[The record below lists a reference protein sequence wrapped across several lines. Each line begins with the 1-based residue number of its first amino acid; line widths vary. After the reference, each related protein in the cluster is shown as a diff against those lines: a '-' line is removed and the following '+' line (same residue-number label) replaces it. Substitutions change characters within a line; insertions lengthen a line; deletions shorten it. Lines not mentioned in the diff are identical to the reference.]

1 MGRKCLLFNFELFNC
16 LHYIILHGMDKSIRW
31 QQRFNNLENTFLFL
45 KEGLQKESL
54 DPYQEA
60 GIIQSFEFTFELSWK
75 TLKDFLESMGTKVD
89 FAREALK
96 EAFATQLIKDG
107 HLWLDMLEKRNLL
120 SHTYNREQA
129 SHAVDLIRNHYFPA
143 LEQLY
148 LELKRRCS
156 V

>member
-1 MGRKCLLFNFELFNC
+1 
-16 LHYIILHGMDKSIRW
+16 MDKNTRF
-31 QQRFNNLENTFLFL
+31 QQRFSNLENAFLFL
-45 KEGLQKESL
+45 KEGLKKENL

-75 TLKDFLESMGTKVD
+75 TLKDLLESKGSKNVD
-89 FAREALK
+89 FARDVLK
-96 EAFATQLIKDG
+96 EGFTAGIIKDG
-107 HLWLDMLEKRNLL
+107 HLWIEMLEKRNIL

-129 SHAVDLIRNHYFPA
+129 EKAVDLIKISYFPA

-148 LELKRRCS
+148 QELKGRCS